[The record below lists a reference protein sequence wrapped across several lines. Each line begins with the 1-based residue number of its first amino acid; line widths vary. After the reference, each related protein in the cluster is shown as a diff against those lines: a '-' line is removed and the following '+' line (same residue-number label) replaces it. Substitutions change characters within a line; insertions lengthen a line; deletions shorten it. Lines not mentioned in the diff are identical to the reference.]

1 MDVAKWRGRLTGRC
15 TGNNNV
21 IIVWDDVYCTDAAST
36 NSTTKQRTVVDLA
49 TAEQLLEPRA
59 VPLDAAATWADIAA
73 GHDPAFVEAVRT
85 GRPLGLAQSQGF
97 TWSPAFADA
106 LCRIWNGH
114 IAACRMALGAGT
126 VLHPVSGA
134 HHAGFA
140 RGSGFCTF
148 NYLVGAARALLTDG
162 LKRVAIVD
170 LDAHPGDGTFEL
182 ARRDRPRRTATGRLL
197 ARPETDPRA
206 SAIALF
212 DIAGGRW
219 CDTGDEDGVEY
230 LVARDAEEY
239 RSALDRLPGF
249 LDRVRPQL
257 VQYQAGMDPFEDDGV
272 GGIDGVNEAFLGERD
287 RFVIA
292 EIRSRGIPLVVNL
305 AGGYVR
311 GVSERLHVN
320 TVRAMSAWAGSR

>member
-1 MDVAKWRGRLTGRC
+1 M
-15 TGNNNV
+15 
-21 IIVWDDVYCTDAAST
+21 
-36 NSTTKQRTVVDLA
+36 NSTTKQQTVVDLA
-49 TAEQLLEPRA
+49 AAEQLLEPRA
-59 VPLDAAATWADIAA
+59 VPFDAAATWADIATV
-73 GHDPAFVEAVRT
+73 HDPAFVETVRT

-114 IAACRMALGAGT
+114 IAACRLALREGI

-148 NYLVGAARALLTDG
+148 NYLVGAARALLGDG
-162 LKRVAIVD
+162 LERVAIID
-170 LDAHPGDGTFEL
+170 LDAHQGDGTLEL
-182 ARRDRPRRTATGRLL
+182 ARREPG
-197 ARPETDPRA
+197 
-206 SAIALF
+206 IALF
-212 DIAGGRW
+212 DIAGSRWADAPKEGRI
-219 CDTGDEDGVEY
+219 EY
-230 LVARDAEEY
+230 HVVHDAAEY

-249 LDRVRPQL
+249 LDRVQPQF

-272 GGIDGVNEAFLGERD
+272 GGIDGVNEAFLAERD
-287 RFVIA
+287 RLVI
-292 EIRSRGIPLVVNL
+292 EQIRSRGIPLVVNL

>member
-1 MDVAKWRGRLTGRC
+1 M
-15 TGNNNV
+15 
-21 IIVWDDVYCTDAAST
+21 

-59 VPLDAAATWADIAA
+59 VPFDAAATWADIATV
-73 GHDPAFVEAVRT
+73 HDPAFVEAVRT

-162 LKRVAIVD
+162 LKRVPSSISTRTRA
-170 LDAHPGDGTFEL
+170 T
-182 ARRDRPRRTATGRLL
+182 ARSSSRGATGRD
-197 ARPETDPRA
+197 ARRRGAFWRVPRRIRAPRPSPSSISPEVAGVTQTTRTASSISSPATPR
-206 SAIALF
+206 SI
-212 DIAGGRW
+212 GQR
-219 CDTGDEDGVEY
+219 
-230 LVARDAEEY
+230 
-239 RSALDRLPGF
+239 
-249 LDRVRPQL
+249 
-257 VQYQAGMDPFEDDGV
+257 
-272 GGIDGVNEAFLGERD
+272 
-287 RFVIA
+287 
-292 EIRSRGIPLVVNL
+292 
-305 AGGYVR
+305 
-311 GVSERLHVN
+311 
-320 TVRAMSAWAGSR
+320 

>member
-1 MDVAKWRGRLTGRC
+1 VH
-15 TGNNNV
+15 
-21 IIVWDDVYCTDAAST
+21 DA
-36 NSTTKQRTVVDLA
+36 
-49 TAEQLLEPRA
+49 
-59 VPLDAAATWADIAA
+59 
-73 GHDPAFVEAVRT
+73 AFVEAVRT
-85 GRPLGLAQSQGF
+85 GQPHALAQSQGF
-97 TWSPAFADA
+97 RWSHGFANA
-106 LCRIWNGH
+106 VARIWSGH
-114 IAACRMALGAGT
+114 IAACRLALGEGM

-148 NYLVGAARALLTDG
+148 NYLVGAALTLLSDG
-162 LKRVAIVD
+162 LECVAIVD

-182 ARRDRPRRTATGRLL
+182 ARRNRPRRTATGRLL

-206 SAIALF
+206 AAIALF

-219 CDTGDEDGVEY
+219 CDADDEDGVEY

-257 VQYQAGMDPFEDDGV
+257 VQYQAGMDPFEGDG
-272 GGIDGVNEAFLGERD
+272 GGGVDGVNEAFLAERD
-287 RFVIA
+287 RFVI
-292 EIRSRGIPLVVNL
+292 EQIRSRGIPLVVNL

-320 TVRAMSAWAGSR
+320 TVRIMASAA